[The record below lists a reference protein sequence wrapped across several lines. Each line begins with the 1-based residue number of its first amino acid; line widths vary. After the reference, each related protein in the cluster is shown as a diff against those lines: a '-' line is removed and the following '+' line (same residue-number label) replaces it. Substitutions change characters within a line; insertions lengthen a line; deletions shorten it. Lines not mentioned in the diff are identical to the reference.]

1 MPATSFNY
9 AKKVNCSQPI
19 PFQITSMSVHITAAY
34 LAPKL
39 ALSATCG
46 LTLAKYDVILIF
58 VYEGGTT
65 RGFEQMPN
73 HQFTSYKLFCSI
85 KGYHSNTVTQ
95 IDRQIDR
102 QVDRSIKD
110 RQIARWFLKLLRS
123 LTAELCEFYNGTIIR
138 TYNNMVNDQ

>member
-9 AKKVNCSQPI
+9 AKKVNCSQPL

-34 LAPKL
+34 FAPKL

-58 VYEGGTT
+58 VNEGGTR

-73 HQFTSYKLFCSI
+73 HQFKSSYKLFCSI

-95 IDRQIDR
+95 IDRWIDR
-102 QVDRSIKD
+102 QVDRLINRQIDSQMD
-110 RQIARWFLKLLRS
+110 RQIDGFLNYFAASRLN
-123 LTAELCEFYNGTIIR
+123 Y
-138 TYNNMVNDQ
+138 VNFTMEPL